1 VDADQK
7 VAILNWLTPIDYGPQ
22 QSDLNRKRQRG
33 TGEWLLSSSEFQAW
47 LGKSN
52 QTLFC
57 PGAGKTIIT
66 SIVVEHL
73 RKEFQAADVGIA
85 YVYCNFRR
93 QREQKPEDL
102 SFVARSRELQDEIKT
117 TVMKAVDG
125 MYGTCSNLS
134 AYSVRPG

>member
-1 VDADQK
+1 MDADQK

-47 LGKSN
+47 LGKSD

-57 PGAGKTIIT
+57 PGILGAGKTIIT

-73 RKEFQAADVGIA
+73 WKGFQAADVGIA

-102 SFVARSRELQDEIKT
+102 SLVARSRELQDEIKT
-117 TVMKAVDG
+117 TVMIHEG
-125 MYGTCSNLS
+125 C
-134 AYSVRPG
+134 